1 MVSAK
6 KSEKKKRVVLAYS
19 GGLDT
24 SVVLKWLQEE
34 KGMDVVTLTVDLG
47 QPGDLD
53 EAKKKALETGAIA
66 VEVIDA
72 REIFAEEFILPAL
85 KANAMY
91 QGKYPLFTA
100 LARPLIAKLLVDTAH
115 KYEAAA
121 VAHGCTGKGN
131 DQVRFDV
138 ATASLDPELE
148 VIAPMRERAWTRDEE
163 IQYAREHGVQIE
175 VTGESP
181 YSVDENM
188 WGRSCEC
195 GILENPWEEP
205 PSDAYEWV
213 NSPEEAPTDPKY
225 IEIKF
230 LEGRPVSV
238 DGEEMELM
246 NLIEE
251 LNKRGGEHGVG
262 RIDMIEDRVVGIK
275 SREIYEAPAALILL
289 DAHKDLESLVLTRD
303 VMEEKTSLENKYA
316 WLVYSGLWYSPL
328 REAIDAFNDSLQK
341 RLTGEARVK
350 LYKGSVNVV
359 GRRSPYSLYDLG
371 LATYDTGDTFSHEA
385 SRGFIEIWGLP
396 SRTWSRKSKGTKQK
410 ED

>member
-53 EAKKKALETGAIA
+53 EVKKKALETGAIA